1 MDYITDNPHNNNEE
15 SKADEIGNRLRH
27 EEGGKLSQE
36 PRNESLHIIHESAHP
51 QAGKDNK

>member
-27 EEGGKLSQE
+27 EESGELSQE